1 MDSLDVSQIEALK
14 EMLEGKNVFLSGTG
28 GTGKSAV
35 IRLFLENCRKN
46 IVCVAPTGLAALN
59 LPDAMTIHSFF
70 KFPIDKIMLGGDDVP
85 ADAHLTEFLRHTDCI
100 VIDEISM
107 VRADIFNALEISLRV
122 HGNATD
128 RPFGGKQIIVVGDFL
143 QIPPVITDEAVYTA
157 LNERFGGIYAFNT
170 QAWENAHFQN
180 FYLTQVHRQHD
191 PRWVELLEMIRLRR
205 PGVKAMLDNNP
216 IPVCDV
222 PTNGITLCCRRGDAE
237 RINDEEMRK
246 LTTPG
251 IVSTGQITGIF
262 PMHELPVPI
271 SLTLRIGSRV
281 MVVCNGKRQKMPGW
295 LTYEY
300 VNGEIGT
307 IYGFDEK
314 QEIVCLKMETG
325 RYIKVKRSRW
335 SNIRYALGK
344 DENGDIIIS
353 SEEIGLYRQF
363 PLLPAWAMSIH
374 KAQGQTLDCRTHL
387 FLGPG
392 GCFASGQLYT
402 ALSRVRNFGDLSIDR
417 PIKYADIIIDSMVID
432 FLSRT
437 FPDKFKFSDE
447 GLEYRPCR

>member
-1 MDSLDVSQIEALK
+1 MDGLDIDQTEALE
-14 EMLEGKNVFLSGTG
+14 EMLAGKNVFLSGTG

-59 LPDAMTIHSFF
+59 LPEAMTIHSFF
-70 KFPIDKIMLGGDDVP
+70 NFPIDKIMLSVDDIP
-85 ADAHLTEFLRHTDCI
+85 SDYHLMELLRYTDCI

-122 HGNATD
+122 HGNAMNS
-128 RPFGGKQIIVVGDFL
+128 PFGGKQIIVVGDFL
-143 QIPPVITDEAVYTA
+143 QLPPVIADEAVYTV

-170 QAWENAHFQN
+170 EAWEKAHFRN

-191 PRWVELLEMIRLRR
+191 PQWVEFLKMIRLRR
-205 PGVKAMLDNNP
+205 TGVQAILENNP
-216 IPVCDV
+216 IPVCNA
-222 PTNGITLCCRRGDAE
+222 PANGITLCCRRGDAE

-251 IVSTGQITGIF
+251 IVSTGQISGVF
-262 PMHELPVPI
+262 PMHELPVP
-271 SLTLRIGSRV
+271 LTLALRIGSRV
-281 MVVCNGKRQKMPGW
+281 MVVCNGKRQMMPGC

-300 VNGEIGT
+300 VNGEIGI

-314 QEIVCLKMETG
+314 QEIICLKMETG
-325 RYIKVKRSRW
+325 RHIKVKRSRW

-344 DENGDIIIS
+344 DKNGDIIIS

-374 KAQGQTLDCRTHL
+374 KAQGQTIDGRTHL
-387 FLGPG
+387 FLGRG
-392 GCFASGQLYT
+392 GCFSPGQLYT
-402 ALSRVRNFGDLSIDR
+402 ALSRVRNFSDLSVDR
-417 PIKYADIIIDSMVID
+417 PIKYADIIVDSMVID

-437 FPDKFKFSDE
+437 FPDCFKFSDE
-447 GLEYRPCR
+447 G